1 MTLQFKHI
9 PRSTRVPDQG
19 TLIVYLKEDNWDDF
33 SFKTLYA
40 LTVFDDKGLK
50 HDIGGIKIGYSGQKS
65 GTKTTEIPQSF
76 HRLEDKYFS
85 LGQGSEYYQ
94 NINKLNDKIKVEI
107 LTRLNDVVQN
117 QELLERALEE
127 EVTKTS
133 LLRSISISSINGQFK
148 RLLEGGSL
156 LTNYNFQHD
165 MPQGRKTAGLKL
177 EFSVDPES
185 NPPTNIHILIGRNG
199 VGKTHLL
206 NDMVKS
212 LVQDEETGLIESKSQ
227 FSDLPD
233 ILDEKN
239 KENLFAGVVSVA
251 FSAFDPFE
259 PYPEQK
265 DKTKGIRYSYVGL
278 KRSSNRGG
286 KRGTL
291 MSHEMLTNE
300 FVKSLMACVS
310 QGKIERWNIAIKELE
325 SDPLFREISF
335 SEVVS
340 SCDKDEL
347 LEETCRSL
355 YKKMSSGHRIVLL
368 TITKLVEK
376 VEEKTLV
383 LIDEPEGHLHPPL
396 LSAFI
401 RALSDL
407 LTYRNG
413 VAIIATHSP
422 VIVQEVPK
430 NCVWKLRRT
439 GLQANAERPELET
452 FGENVGI
459 LTREIFGLE
468 VTETGYHRLLKEA
481 QENQDSFQG
490 IVQYFGNNLGSEA
503 RGILRG
509 LLVERHQE
517 EQ

>member
-1 MTLQFKHI
+1 LTLD
-9 PRSTRVPDQG
+9 T
-19 TLIVYLKEDNWDDF
+19 
-33 SFKTLYA
+33 
-40 LTVFDDKGLK
+40 LTVFDEKGIK
-50 HDIGGIKIGYSGQKS
+50 HEIGGIKIGCFGQKT
-65 GTKTTEIPQSF
+65 GPRTEMPTNF
-76 HRLEDKYFS
+76 HKLEKKYFS
-85 LGQGSEYYQ
+85 LGQGSDYYQ
-94 NINKLNDKIKVEI
+94 NINKLNDEIKVDI
-107 LTRLNDVVQN
+107 LNGLNDLVQD
-117 QELLERALEE
+117 QELLEKALEE
-127 EVTKTS
+127 DVTKTS
-133 LLRSISISSINGQFK
+133 LLRSISISSISGQFK

-156 LTNYNFQHD
+156 LTDYNFHYD

-185 NPPTNIHILIGRNG
+185 NPPTNIHVLIGRNG

-206 NDMVKS
+206 NDMVKA
-212 LVQDEETGLIESKSQ
+212 LVPDEKSGMIKSDSK

-233 ILDEKN
+233 CWGDQDNEH
-239 KENLFAGVVSVA
+239 LFAGVVSVA

-286 KRGTL
+286 KRGTP

-300 FVKSLMACVS
+300 FVKSLMACVAL
-310 QGKIERWNIAIKELE
+310 GKIERWKIAIKNLE
-325 SDPLFREISF
+325 SDPLFREIALSD
-335 SEVVS
+335 VVS
-340 SCDKDEL
+340 KCDTEE
-347 LEETCRSL
+347 LEETSRSL
-355 YKKMSSGHRIVLL
+355 YNKMSSGHGIVLL

-396 LSAFI
+396 LSAFV

-407 LTYRNG
+407 LSHRNG

-468 VTETGYHRLLKEA
+468 VTESGYHRLLIEA
-481 QENQDSFQG
+481 LEHQDGFQHA
-490 IVQYFGNNLGSEA
+490 VQHFGNNLGSEA

-509 LLVERHQE
+509 LIAERHQE

>member
-1 MTLQFKHI
+1 MKLQFKHI
-9 PRSTRVPDQG
+9 SRSRWVPDEG
-19 TLIVYLKEDNWDDF
+19 RLVVYLQGDNWDDF

-40 LTVFDDKGLK
+40 LTVFDDKGNK
-50 HDIGGIKIGYSGQKS
+50 HKIGGIKIGYFGQKS
-65 GTKTTEIPQSF
+65 GTKTDIPQSF
-76 HRLEDKYFS
+76 RRLEDKYFS

-94 NINKLNDKIKVEI
+94 NINKLNDEIKVEI
-107 LTRLNDVVQN
+107 LNRLNDVVQN
-117 QELLERALEE
+117 QGLLERAIEE

-156 LTNYNFQHD
+156 LTNYNFYYD

-185 NPPTNIHILIGRNG
+185 HPPTNIHVLIGRNG

-206 NDMVKS
+206 NDMVKA
-212 LVQDEETGLIESKSQ
+212 LVQDEETALIDSNSQ
-227 FSDLPD
+227 FSVLPD
-233 ILDEKN
+233 IWEQQSNED
-239 KENLFAGVVSVA
+239 LFAGVVSVA

-259 PYPEQK
+259 PYPEKK
-265 DKTKGIRYSYVGL
+265 DKTKGMRYSYVGL

-286 KRGTL
+286 KRGTP

-300 FVKSLMACVS
+300 FVKSLKACVS
-310 QGKIERWNIAIKELE
+310 QGKLERWSIAINNLE
-325 SDPLFREISF
+325 SDPLFREISL
-335 SEVVS
+335 SDVVS
-340 SCDKDEL
+340 SCDPDEL
-347 LEETCRSL
+347 EDVCRSL
-355 YKKMSSGHRIVLL
+355 YKKMSSGHGIVLL

-407 LTYRNG
+407 LTHRNG

-430 NCVWKLRRT
+430 NCVWKIRRT
-439 GLQANAERPELET
+439 GLEANSERPEIET

-468 VTETGYHRLLKEA
+468 VTESGYHRLLKEA
-481 QENQDSFQG
+481 QENQDSFQSV
-490 IVQYFGNNLGSEA
+490 VQYFGNNLGSEA

-509 LLVERHQE
+509 LIAEQHQE